1 MPNMKDKIL
10 NAIHRI
16 VERKLNS
23 GEAFPCAHS
32 IEVAHEVKMNAREV
46 EIIAKDIKGIKTHV
60 TINGEYYEA

>member
-1 MPNMKDKIL
+1 MKNKIL

-16 VERKLNS
+16 VDRKLNS

-32 IEVAHEVKMNAREV
+32 VEVAHELKMNAREV
-46 EIIAKDIKGIKTHV
+46 ELIAQDIKGITTHL